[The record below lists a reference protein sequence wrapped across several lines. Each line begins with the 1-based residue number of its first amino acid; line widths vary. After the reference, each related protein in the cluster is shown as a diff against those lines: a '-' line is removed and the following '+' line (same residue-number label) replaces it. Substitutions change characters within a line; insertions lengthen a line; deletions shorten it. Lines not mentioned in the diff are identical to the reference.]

1 MFIHEEPHHLNS
13 SPRQKGLDTL
23 ALLTLYWKPS
33 PFPTNDLFSRCLKH
47 HCHFPSCIALV
58 VETITA
64 LLHVSHFIN
73 HSAFNQIREIL
84 VCFYFPN
91 CDFFF
96 ITFLFLKV
104 WTGLSF
110 IVTETGSIFMFNS
123 DHSSL
128 IPYEHG
134 LMGKNSCIWSINDG
148 HFTSQ
153 SLTHPDIHHNETLV
167 VVFQQMPGIQSEPK
181 HKYGLLHQSF
191 GKETW
196 QKMFKAEKK
205 QRKAICSLVKI
216 NNTNNEEKNIYTYTY
231 KPTYRIKSF
240 GQRYWLVV

>member
-134 LMGKNSCIWSINDG
+134 LMGKKQLHLVNQWWSLHITVAYPSRHSSQWNASCCISANAWHS
-148 HFTSQ
+148 
-153 SLTHPDIHHNETLV
+153 V
-167 VVFQQMPGIQSEPK
+167 R
-181 HKYGLLHQSF
+181 
-191 GKETW
+191 
-196 QKMFKAEKK
+196 A
-205 QRKAICSLVKI
+205 
-216 NNTNNEEKNIYTYTY
+216 
-231 KPTYRIKSF
+231 
-240 GQRYWLVV
+240 